1 MYVYIMRL
9 MRLKALLVYFCIR
22 VEVEVKGVYII
33 CICRNSD
40 TQKYCVFSSQNVL
53 TKKLVHGTLVIF
65 LFRSILS

>member
-1 MYVYIMRL
+1 

-53 TKKLVHGTLVIF
+53 TKKLVHVFFFHLDQSYRKKTGKNH
-65 LFRSILS
+65 